1 MDRIVDTNDKLKII
15 SSFLKEKKYS
25 YIKIL
30 DISKISTLC
39 DYFIIVSFNN
49 MRTLEV
55 VEDELED
62 FVASK
67 NIIIRSSEGKGTNWI
82 LLDLDDIIVHLF
94 NENDRSF
101 YNLEK
106 LWADAE
112 FVDIK

>member
-1 MDRIVDTNDKLKII
+1 MDTKDKLNKIT
-15 SSFLKEKKYS
+15 SFLKEKKYS
-25 YIKIL
+25 YLRIL

-39 DYFIIVSFNN
+39 DYFVIVSFNN

-62 FVASK
+62 NVSK
-67 NIIIRSSEGKGTNWI
+67 YNIDIRNSEGKGTNWI

-94 NENDRSF
+94 NENDRTF

-112 FVDIK
+112 VIDI

>member
-1 MDRIVDTNDKLKII
+1 MDTKDKLNKIT
-15 SSFLKEKKYS
+15 SFLKEKKYS
-25 YIKIL
+25 YLRIL

-39 DYFIIVSFNN
+39 DYFVIVSFNN

-62 FVASK
+62 NVSK
-67 NIIIRSSEGKGTNWI
+67 YNIDIRNSEGKGTNWI

-94 NENDRSF
+94 NENDRAF

-112 FVDIK
+112 VIDI